1 MEAVPSTI
9 GSEQL
14 HPVELR
20 ASPGLRG
27 GYLLLEALNSCAMSY
42 YGYYIFFFL
51 QKHFG
56 FGNLGN
62 LTFSAVNGFIYIFSA
77 WYGGKFAQ
85 KFGLFRALAVGLSI
99 IIAVLICG
107 SACQTIPGQFTVMML
122 WTIGMCFTWPSLEA
136 LISESGGRGGM
147 LRMIGMYNVV
157 WAATGALTYFFGGA
171 IFERFGEKSL
181 FYFPAGVHCGQLVL
195 LAALRRRKTREE
207 CFGRDRV
214 SDTIPGP
221 EGLAIASVTN
231 FTLV

>member
-51 QKHFG
+51 QEHFG

-62 LTFSAVNGFIYIFSA
+62 LTFSAVNGFVYIFSA
-77 WYGGKFAQ
+77 WIGGKFAQ
-85 KFGLFRALAVGLSI
+85 KYGYYTAIVLGSCTAIICLLVGSQWHTL
-99 IIAVLICG
+99 
-107 SACQTIPGQFTVMML
+107 TGQFSIMII

-136 LISESGGRGGM
+136 LI
-147 LRMIGMYNVV
+147 
-157 WAATGALTYFFGGA
+157 
-171 IFERFGEKSL
+171 
-181 FYFPAGVHCGQLVL
+181 
-195 LAALRRRKTREE
+195 
-207 CFGRDRV
+207 
-214 SDTIPGP
+214 
-221 EGLAIASVTN
+221 
-231 FTLV
+231 